1 MPAALNVR
9 NVPVGIALAS
19 DTNDWGKATHVPDQS
34 GNCRLLN
41 IATSRPFVGKIV
53 ALHLRYLESNLV
65 VPSAVAVRFSIV
77 GPVTVSDES
86 SAVLFKLVS
95 CVAEP
100 RASALAQGF
109 PFFPQ

>member
-1 MPAALNVR
+1 M
-9 NVPVGIALAS
+9 
-19 DTNDWGKATHVPDQS
+19 
-34 GNCRLLN
+34 
-41 IATSRPFVGKIV
+41 PFVGKIV

-77 GPVTVSDES
+77 GQVTVSDES
-86 SAVLFKLVS
+86 SAVLFKHVS

-109 PFFPQ
+109 PFSPQYFACNTGDTSLFALLGVSGV

>member
-9 NVPVGIALAS
+9 NVPVGIAVAS
-19 DTNDWGKATHVPDQS
+19 DANDRGKETHVPDQS

-86 SAVLFKLVS
+86 SAVLFKYVS

-109 PFFPQ
+109 PFSPQ